1 MRNVTAIA
9 SAGTNAALRASIG
22 ADDAVLTV
30 NATNVIAQ
38 GPAAGSDVAGLGFPC
53 CMNQAININ
62 LANSNYDSE
71 DETSPL
77 ATTTITNP
85 GTGTNV
91 SAPVPAFVDAA
102 NGDFRQTA
110 ASTGTINRGIADAG
124 LGAFDLNGLDRLQ
137 GTAPDIGAH
146 EFPEAAPPA
155 RRSAGRRPAG
165 RHQPADLHATGG
177 DPSPVKRCKKGQKL
191 KKGKCVKKKR
201 KKKKKKKK

>member
-1 MRNVTAIA
+1 MTAIA

-146 EFPEAAPPA
+146 KFPEAAPPVDD
-155 RRSAGRRPAG
+155 P
-165 RHQPADLHATGG
+165 PADDPPVVINQPISTPPAG
-177 DPSPVKRCKKGQKL
+177 DPSPVKRCRKGQKL

-201 KKKKKKKK
+201 KKKKKK